1 MATKKQKIKSKVVRK
16 SASPPAAK
24 AKRPAAK
31 AKQTAVKAKQPAV
44 KAKSLAAKPAAAKR
58 TEKAKFATKVP
69 GRTAVVAAEPVG
81 QRGTEIQEYTKAI
94 ALFNAGKFQQAEPLF
109 RQLSD
114 ATTIEIAHAA
124 RMRLLMCQQRANALK

>member
-1 MATKKQKIKSKVVRK
+1 MATKKQKLKSKVVRK
-16 SASPPAAK
+16 PASPPAAK

-31 AKQTAVKAKQPAV
+31 AQQSPT
-44 KAKSLAAKPAAAKR
+44 KSKPAPAKR

-69 GRTAVVAAEPVG
+69 GRTAVWAAQPVG